1 MKKLLTTLFA
11 VFVVV
16 SAFATVNV
24 ETITPNVYYQGACER
39 VGTMKFIV
47 ANDQD
52 YQTVDS
58 ANYVIVKIQLTSGA
72 TLCKNIFEDVD
83 GNPVWGDLE
92 VDGTFW
98 QAGDVQGYGAAGE
111 DTIYIKIC
119 AAPNNGTAPSS
130 AAQAWFIIGN
140 TESVGNA
147 GVVFTPNAICVD
159 FSGSTLGLNDFFYV
173 SITDYIVTQASTG
186 VYCVDAAPDV
196 TGSLLGTSYSPAN
209 PAIAYGS
216 PENSHNLVVTSDCED
231 KATGFANADVY
242 LCQCYTSE
250 TTTVDQQTVT
260 EYTCHDIYRVGTLTF
275 AGGGC
280 EIWLEEDSVGMLPTG
295 SVVELSVVDAAGNP
309 VAVYFA
315 NIPVLTT
322 DATSGLTLSTGTGV
336 TLVDGV
342 GVDVASNWSDDTLYN
357 GFDGCPDNYDECV
370 DLFDLYEKVQY
381 TVTAASTAGAGE
393 IHIGDIY
400 LGRLVSDGPV
410 DAYIKVSWYPVPCGT
425 GNYVVINNPLKFL
438 DCKDEQEYIPTYYQ
452 NALYFPYFPATNGW
466 WSGLAITN
474 VNFYYADVVPGLL
487 SWYLGGALGSSYYV
501 NQDITL
507 TLYLIEEDGDV
518 YVYDAGTL
526 PASGIST
533 FLLSDPAFSP
543 VLMSGYTDDAFG
555 DERFWV
561 IAVGT
566 ATVGDTAIFIDGFG
580 MLGDGTQAQGFLPR
594 IPRWVDAST
603 TVAYLG
609 NNNK

>member
-72 TLCKNIFEDVD
+72 VLCKNIFEDAD
-83 GNPVWGDLE
+83 GNAIWGDLE

-111 DTIYIKIC
+111 NIIYIKIC
-119 AAPNNGTAPSS
+119 DAPFDGANAPSS
-130 AAQAWFIIGN
+130 TAQAWFIIGN
-140 TESVGNA
+140 TEAVGNQ

-159 FSGSTLGLNDFFYV
+159 FSGASLGLNDFFYV
-173 SITDYIVTQASTG
+173 SITDYLVTQANTG
-186 VYCVDAAPDV
+186 VYCADAAPTV

-216 PENSHNLVVTSDCED
+216 PENAHNLVVTSNCD
-231 KATGFANADVY
+231 KDATGISNADVY
-242 LCQCYTSE
+242 LCECYTYE
-250 TTTVDQQTVT
+250 TSTVDQQTVT
-260 EYTCHDIYRVGTLTF
+260 EYTCHDIYRVGTLAF
-275 AGGGC
+275 SGGGC
-280 EIWLEEDSVGMLPTG
+280 EIWLEEDTTGMLPSG
-295 SVVELSVVDAAGNP
+295 SVVELSVVDAQGNP
-309 VAVYFA
+309 VDVFFA
-315 NIPVLTT
+315 NIPTLTT
-322 DATSGLTLSTGTGV
+322 DITSGLTLSAGVGV
-336 TLVDGV
+336 TLVDGAAA
-342 GVDVASNWSDDTLYN
+342 DTASNWSDDTLYN
-357 GFDGCPDNYDECV
+357 GFDGCPDNYDVCV
-370 DLFDLYEKVQY
+370 DIFDLYEKVQY
-381 TVTAASTAGAGE
+381 TVTSASVNAPGE

-400 LGRLVSDGPV
+400 LGRLASEGAVE
-410 DAYIKVSWYPVPCGT
+410 AYIKVSWYPVPCGT
-425 GNYVVINNPLKFL
+425 GNSVVINNPLKFV
-438 DCKDEQEYIPTYYQ
+438 DCPDETEYVPTYYQ
-452 NALYFPYFPATNGW
+452 NSLYFPYFPATSGW

-474 VNFYYADVVPGLL
+474 VNYYYDTIMSSLITFYGGSGYSIAVDQDV
-487 SWYLGGALGSSYYV
+487 
-501 NQDITL
+501 NL
-507 TLYLIEEDGDV
+507 TFYLIEEDGDV

-526 PASGIST
+526 PKSGIAT
-533 FLLSDPAFSP
+533 FLLSDPAFAP

-566 ATVGDTAIFIDGFG
+566 ATVGDTPIVLDGFG

-594 IPRWVDAST
+594 IPVYLDTLAS
-603 TVAYLG
+603 VGWL
-609 NNNK
+609 NNK